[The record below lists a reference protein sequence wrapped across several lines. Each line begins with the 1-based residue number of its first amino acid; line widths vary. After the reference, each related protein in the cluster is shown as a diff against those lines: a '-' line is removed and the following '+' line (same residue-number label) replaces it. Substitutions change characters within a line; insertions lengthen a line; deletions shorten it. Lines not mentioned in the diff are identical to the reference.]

1 MGTPA
6 LKQHKDLT
14 GADLHEPKPHAASHR
29 TGGVDALEYLY
40 NQSVA
45 SKTWTVNHGLH
56 KLRPHVSVQDTA
68 HTTVVGSI
76 NFVSDM
82 QLVIT
87 FSAAFS
93 GTAFIS

>member
-1 MGTPA
+1 MATPT
-6 LKQHKDLT
+6 LKRHKDLT

-29 TGGVDALEYLY
+29 TGGVDPLEYLHT
-40 NQSVA
+40 QSIA
-45 SKTWTVNHGLH
+45 SATWTITHGLH
-56 KLRPHVSVQDTA
+56 KTRPHVSVQDTA

-76 NFVSDM
+76 NFVSDT
-82 QLVIT
+82 QLIIT